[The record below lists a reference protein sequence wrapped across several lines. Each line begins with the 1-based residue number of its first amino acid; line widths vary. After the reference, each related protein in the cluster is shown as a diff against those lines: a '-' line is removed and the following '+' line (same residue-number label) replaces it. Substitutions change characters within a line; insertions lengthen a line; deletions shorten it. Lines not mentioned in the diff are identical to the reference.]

1 MSKPS
6 REETNVGVGINK
18 DPDFETHTVHESW
31 NQHHSHA
38 PDSSVIDHKEFCL
51 APDNMSD
58 LGPHTFTLPRY
69 ANAFLDPKSVR
80 LYCRCR
86 IFYRSVADGL
96 KQTLPLND
104 AVVNNPW
111 KPAITKMKFK
121 LNEADMKRN
130 PDDQCFIETDNGKH
144 YLHVLDPTPAKYDQK
159 LPMVAPVNNFAQ
171 AMWKDVKI
179 FCNGT
184 SVSRNANLMN
194 HYRAYVSNLL
204 SYDKSALNTHM
215 QSEMWIDDE
224 VDEDTPEAWTKQTAE
239 YRGDNFK
246 NGKGFHLRRAK
257 YCNNNDFEY
266 EIQIHSE
273 LHSISSYLQ
282 DKCTWQWV
290 FTRND
295 PNFCLLAS
303 KDDNQGQYIIRM
315 TQMEL
320 RGRLMIPSP
329 SVQGQLER
337 YITSNDAQ
345 YSTTRTA
352 IFSYNISAGSTTGRY
367 DNIFSSD
374 VLPDQIFMWMV
385 DTDAVQGSIRK
396 NPWFFDHFECS
407 KVMLQV
413 NVKNMPYQGFKLNW
427 QDNQFMDAYKALY
440 DNLSIKSHDAG
451 LSITPLAF
459 KNGKTIFAWDL
470 QHDKCAGQHV
480 NHNKLTGAVSILVD
494 WYAGLQQNVTMMV
507 MGVYHDYLTI
517 NEFRQAT
524 VITATDAPT
533 KEQPY

>member
-1 MSKPS
+1 M
-6 REETNVGVGINK
+6 GVGINK

-86 IFYRSVADGL
+86 IFYRSVAEGL

-111 KPAITKMKFK
+111 
-121 LNEADMKRN
+121 
-130 PDDQCFIETDNGKH
+130 
-144 YLHVLDPTPAKYDQK
+144 TPGAKYTDK
-159 LPMVAPVNNFAQ
+159 LPTIAPVNNFAQ

-204 SYDKSALNTHM
+204 SYDKSALSTHM

-224 VDEDTPEAWTKQTAE
+224 VDEDTPEAWTKETSE
-239 YRGDNFK
+239 YRDDNFK
-246 NGKGFHLRRAK
+246 KGKGFHLRRAK
-257 YCNNNDFEY
+257 YCNNKDFEY

-290 FTRND
+290 FIRND
-295 PNFCLLAS
+295 PNFCLLS
-303 KDDNQGQYIIRM
+303 TKDDTQGQYIIRL

-345 YSTTRTA
+345 YSTTRTG
-352 IFSYNISAGSTTGRY
+352 IFSYNISKGSTRGHY

-385 DTDAVQGSIRK
+385 DTDAVQGSLRK
-396 NPWFFDHFECS
+396 NPWFFDHFDCS
-407 KVMLQV
+407 KVLLKV
-413 NVKNMPYQGFKLNW
+413 NVRNIPYEGFRLNW

-470 QHDKCAGQHV
+470 QHDKCAGQHS

-494 WYAGLQQNVTMMV
+494 WYAGLKQNVTMMV

-517 NEFRQAT
+517 NEYRQAT